1 MAGILILVVALV
13 VGAAMLLQPWRTPV
27 DEAGPSTPEPGPGRD
42 RAHARRPSPSPTA
55 GAHRPPARPDAHT
68 TRERAA
74 SRPTPE
80 QKVVETISGYYT
92 MLPGDLDAAWPL
104 MTADYQENH
113 AGGRGGYEAFWSN
126 VASLEIADVTA
137 SGPDSG
143 QATLTYHFT
152 DGRVVQEV
160 TSYRLVDEGGVL
172 KIAETDVLSSV
183 QL

>member
-1 MAGILILVVALV
+1 VIVGILTLVAVLV
-13 VGAAMLLQPWRTPV
+13 LGAAMLFQPWRTPV
-27 DEAGPSTPEPGPGRD
+27 DEAGPSTQSPAPAETESTPTPEPEAVPP
-42 RAHARRPSPSPTA
+42 AESEPAPTA
-55 GAHRPPARPDAHT
+55 EPEPQPAPA
-68 TRERAA
+68 
-74 SRPTPE
+74 TPE
-80 QKVVETISGYYT
+80 QKVVETLSGYYA
-92 MLPGDLDAAWPL
+92 MLPADLDAAWPL

-172 KIAETDVLSSV
+172 KIAETAVLSSV